1 MCICNL
7 YHCSYFFNEKDVF
20 FFFFFYLCPL
30 WPKLAFD
37 HHGLLII
44 PIHWLA
50 SSLGLLSTSKLLC
63 GGCAGAIWLPSRHP
77 GGCCTL
83 DYQIFSLNNMKK
95 SLQKKK
101 NSFVLSNCLSVLILY
116 FNAAKF
122 SINLFYFM
130 YFTVSFVSQRDE
142 YEIVTET
149 QPFKNS

>member
-1 MCICNL
+1 
-7 YHCSYFFNEKDVF
+7 
-20 FFFFFYLCPL
+20 
-30 WPKLAFD
+30 
-37 HHGLLII
+37 
-44 PIHWLA
+44 
-50 SSLGLLSTSKLLC
+50 
-63 GGCAGAIWLPSRHP
+63 
-77 GGCCTL
+77 
-83 DYQIFSLNNMKK
+83 MKK

-149 QPFKNS
+149 QPFKN